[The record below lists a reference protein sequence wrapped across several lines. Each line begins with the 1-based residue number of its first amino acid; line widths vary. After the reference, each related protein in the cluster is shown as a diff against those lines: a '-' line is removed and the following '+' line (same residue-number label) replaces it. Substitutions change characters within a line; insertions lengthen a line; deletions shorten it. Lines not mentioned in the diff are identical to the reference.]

1 MLSPRQSFN
10 VLCVEQLHRISQIG
24 LARSV
29 SFTVPR
35 AVPTN
40 QRQEGPRSEKERSR
54 HAAFTTQVH
63 RSNRRDYREMTERQ
77 RQKHLYNQMYQ
88 SRKRAER
95 QLQLAWARAEES

>member
-1 MLSPRQSFN
+1 MLTPRQSFN
-10 VLCVEQLHRISQIG
+10 LLCVEQLHRIAQIG
-24 LARSV
+24 VARSV

-35 AVPTN
+35 AVPN
-40 QRQEGPRSEKERSR
+40 DRRREGPRSEKERSR
-54 HAAFTTQVH
+54 HAAYPSQVH

-95 QLQLAWARAEES
+95 ELLALMAKES